1 MSVAQG
7 VELRDGSCVNS
18 RISEKCLSIC
28 SKQLIPQN
36 GSIVNV
42 EPRIEGW
49 WASVKNSE
57 CSLVGGIVGRQV
69 YL

>member
-7 VELRDGSCVNS
+7 VVLRDRSCVNS
-18 RISEKCLSIC
+18 RISEECLSIC
-28 SKQLIPQN
+28 SKQLIDQN
-36 GSIVNV
+36 GLIVNV
-42 EPRIEGW
+42 EPRIKRW
-49 WASVKNSE
+49 WASVTNSE